1 MKIAELFD
9 VRGLATIVTGAASGI
24 GYAYAEAMADNGARV
39 AMLDIDRAGLDS
51 FFPVFSPQSG
61 AACACETKPASMTIV
76 KVASKRIADF
86 MTCSL

>member
-1 MKIAELFD
+1 VKTEVKLAESD
-9 VRGLATIVTGAASGI
+9 Q
-24 GYAYAEAMADNGARV
+24 ARER
-39 AMLDIDRAGLDS
+39 DRAGLDS